1 MKIHKLHLSISNH
14 YIHCQLVSV
23 RNGGHEQQ
31 VGQGGIQG
39 VEEVMVLQGAKGR
52 EGLGPLSLA

>member
-1 MKIHKLHLSISNH
+1 MLSVSSH
-14 YIHCQLVSV
+14 YVHCQLVSYCV
-23 RNGGHEQQ
+23 EGGEGRQEQQ

-39 VEEVMVLQGAKGR
+39 VDKVMVLQGAKGW